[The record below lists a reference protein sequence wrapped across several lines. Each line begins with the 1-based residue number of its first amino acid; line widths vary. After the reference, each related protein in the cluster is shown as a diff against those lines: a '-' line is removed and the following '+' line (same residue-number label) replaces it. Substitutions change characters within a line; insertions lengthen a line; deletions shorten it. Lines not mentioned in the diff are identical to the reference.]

1 MLNKYGLPKDIA
13 NAVFFLASE
22 NASYINSTEVVVDG
36 GFLKKG
42 I

>member
-13 NAVFFLASE
+13 NAVFLASE